1 MKLATPSHRH
11 APQLPSKEP
20 WTDQWATSTW
30 PNWQPYRPNAPSA
43 TYEMHEAARAGIRL
57 MPDQGSLIAGL
68 KLRVAELEA
77 RGQKI
82 ESSLRLQ
89 QQIKALRR
97 ENARLRTEAAQNTPV
112 ALQQETKRL
121 SDENAFLRRNCLE
134 LGAKLHTAE
143 KLLAERKEQQQQ
155 QQQ

>member
-1 MKLATPSHRH
+1 
-11 APQLPSKEP
+11 
-20 WTDQWATSTW
+20 
-30 PNWQPYRPNAPSA
+30 
-43 TYEMHEAARAGIRL
+43 MHEAARAGIRL